1 MTATGI
7 SHDVLARLRTVGATN
22 ADIDLM
28 LRDNP
33 RRLFS
38 AHGGY

>member
-1 MTATGI
+1 MTAPRI
-7 SHDVLARLRTVGATN
+7 SHDVLPMLRAAGVTN

>member
-7 SHDVLARLRTVGATN
+7 SHDVLPMVRTAGVTN

-28 LRDNP
+28 RRDNP
-33 RRLFS
+33 VRLFS
-38 AHGGY
+38 AHGDY